1 MHLRRLIPSNRFP
14 MLWAALLVLLLAI
27 PSSYAQESTYTGLII
42 PPGPAVNVAPEFSG
56 SLPRGPR
63 VAADELLPLSMQRA
77 IEIGLANNLGLL
89 LTREGIE
96 SARGRRWVEL
106 SRLLPNLITSA
117 SVHHLKE
124 SLAITGISVPGV
136 PSVVGPFNYYDGR
149 IFLTQRIFDLEAIE
163 RTRAASH
170 EVAAASYSEKD
181 ARELVVVAVGAAYLQ
196 ALTAEARVQTVAA
209 QLVTANTIL
218 DRAVELHKAG
228 VTPGIDE
235 LRARVE
241 VLARTQQL
249 IVAEND
255 LAKQKLTLNR
265 MIGLPVGEE
274 VTLTDQAPF
283 EPVLVLPAHE
293 LITRALA
300 SRDDYRAA
308 ERLVKAAESTH
319 TAALAQRLPALVL
332 DADYGATGLTLSTM
346 KETYHIVGSL
356 TLPIFEGGKIH
367 GDVLR
372 AEALVKQ
379 RRDEL
384 EDLRGRIE
392 YEVRTAILDMQA
404 AARQVQLA
412 TRNTE
417 LAEATLAQA
426 QERFAAGIDNNLAVV
441 QAQQSVAAAHEAEL
455 SSLYQH
461 NLAKLLLTRA
471 VGGADAA
478 VFGGK

>member
-1 MHLRRLIPSNRFP
+1 
-14 MLWAALLVLLLAI
+14 MLWGALLVLLVAI
-27 PSSYAQESTYTGLII
+27 PLSYAQESTFTGLTI
-42 PPGPAVNVAPEFSG
+42 PPGPAFNVAPQFGG
-56 SLPRGPR
+56 SLPRGPQ
-63 VAADELLPLSMQRA
+63 VAADELLPLSMQQA
-77 IEIGLANNLGLL
+77 IQLGLANNLGLL
-89 LTREGIE
+89 LSREGIE
-96 SARGRRWVEL
+96 SARGQRWVEL
-106 SRLLPNLITSA
+106 SRLLPNLTTSA
-117 SVHHLKE
+117 SVHRLKE

-163 RTRAASH
+163 RTRAAGH

-196 ALTAEARVQTVAA
+196 ALTAEARVQTVGA
-209 QLVTANTIL
+209 QLVTASTIL

-283 EPVLVLPAHE
+283 EPVLVLPAPE

-300 SRDDYRAA
+300 SRDDYQAA

-319 TAALAQRLPALVL
+319 AAALAQRLPALVL
-332 DADYGATGLTLSTM
+332 DADYGSTGLTLSTM

-356 TLPIFEGGKIH
+356 KLPIFEGGRIH
-367 GDVLR
+367 GEVLR
-372 AEALVKQ
+372 AEAQVKQ

-384 EDLRGRIE
+384 EDLRERIE

-412 TRNTE
+412 TKSTE
-417 LAEATLAQA
+417 LAETTLAQA

-461 NLAKLLLTRA
+461 NLAKLLLARA
-471 VGGADAA
+471 VGGSDAA